1 MDIITTH
8 INADFDAYAS
18 VMAAKKFYPEAHIVF
33 PGSMEKKVRDFAEV
47 FHPFKVIRL
56 KDIDLSRVKRLIIVD
71 TKNPDR
77 IGGLKAL
84 LTRADV
90 KVHIYDH
97 HPRASG
103 DIRGDLDITINVGSV
118 STLFTELIEK
128 KKVPLLPIEA
138 TLLCL
143 GIYEE
148 TGSLLYSSTTYR
160 DLSAASYLLKKGAN
174 LNIVSSFLKSDLSV
188 EEFSLLN
195 RLLESSEELFIHG
208 IKIRLCA
215 ANTEGYGDVAHLA
228 HRIMDMQ
235 EADAVFLVVS
245 MSDKLLI
252 VGRSKTSEID
262 TATVLAE
269 FGGGGHPFAASAT
282 IHETPLEIVRE
293 RLKNAIVSKI
303 KPLKTASDVM
313 TTHVISINSNKTIR
327 EAELI
332 MTKYGVNVLPVL
344 KGDQYY
350 GILSREVV
358 EKAIFHGFKASPC
371 IDFASS
377 DVFYAF
383 PETPITEIE
392 SSMIELNQRFVPV
405 LKDGSIV
412 GAITRTDLMRVMYEE
427 VLKKSR
433 LSSTTT
439 TSKTGLYSNASKVL
453 KERMPLEV
461 YEMLKLA
468 GSVADQMAM
477 SAYMVGGSV
486 RDLLR
491 GEENLD
497 IDIVVEGDGI
507 AYATE
512 LAKKIGARL
521 SIYKRFGTARLLP
534 IEGHNGPWLGKE
546 DLKIDVATAR
556 TEYYE
561 TPAALPKVETSSIK
575 KDLYRRDFTI
585 NTLAIRLNSK
595 DFGELIDFFGG
606 QRDLKERSIRTLH
619 NLSFV
624 EDPTRAFRAVRF
636 AERFGFKITRHTE
649 NLIKAALK
657 MKIFDKLSG
666 TRIYD
671 ELLIAFK
678 ETNPVKTLQRMDAYG
693 LLKVIHPS
701 INLTKDM
708 LRLLESLYDTVTWF
722 KLLFL
727 DEPCKDH
734 VLYIM
739 GLLFRLSETD
749 RIEALKR
756 LSAPS
761 HLIGYIS
768 NLFKTTRD
776 ILVRL
781 DATDPY
787 LVYKTLKGQPI
798 DAILFSMSVTQD
810 TERKKAISHFLLHT
824 RDTRPFIDGNKLKE
838 LGIRPGPIYSV
849 ILNRLIEERI
859 RGRVH
864 TIEEELEIVKD
875 IIGQG
880 NTN

>member
-33 PGSMEKKVRDFAEV
+33 PGSLEKKVRDFAEV
-47 FHPFKVIRL
+47 FHPFAVTRF
-56 KDIDLSRVKRLIIVD
+56 KDLDLSRVNRLIIVD

-77 IGGLKAL
+77 IGGLKTL
-84 LTRADV
+84 LNRPDV

-97 HPRASG
+97 HPASSG
-103 DIRGDLDITINVGSV
+103 DIKGEMNLTINVGSV

-128 KKVPLLPIEA
+128 KKVSLLPIEA

-160 DLSAASYLLKKGAN
+160 DLSAVAYLLKKGAN
-174 LNIVSSFLKSDLSV
+174 LNIVSSFLKTDLSV

-195 RLLESSEELFIHG
+195 RLLESSEEVLIHS
-208 IKIRLCA
+208 IKVRLCSA
-215 ANTEGYGDVAHLA
+215 TTEGYGDVAHLA
-228 HRIMDMQ
+228 HRIMDML
-235 EADAVFLVVS
+235 EADAVFLMVS
-245 MSDKLLI
+245 MSDKLLV
-252 VGRSKTSEID
+252 VGRSKTPEVD
-262 TATVLAE
+262 TALVLSE

-282 IHETPLEIVRE
+282 IHEAPLEIVRD

-313 TTHVISINSNKTIR
+313 TTHVISIAHNKTIR
-327 EAELI
+327 DAELI

-344 KGDQYY
+344 EGGQYY

-358 EKAIFHGFKASPC
+358 EKAMFHGFKGSAVM
-371 IDFASS
+371 DFAST
-377 DVFYAF
+377 DAFYAS
-383 PETPITEIE
+383 PETPISEIE

-405 LKDGSIV
+405 LQDGKIL

-433 LSSTTT
+433 LSHTTIS
-439 TSKTGLYSNASKVL
+439 SKTYRNAAKLL

-461 YEMLKLA
+461 YEMLRLA
-468 GSVADQMAM
+468 GTVADDLSM

-512 LAKKIGARL
+512 LAKRIGARL

-534 IEGHNGPWLGKE
+534 LEGHNGPWFGKE
-546 DLKIDVATAR
+546 NLKIDVATAR

-649 NLIKAALK
+649 NLIRTAIR

-671 ELLIAFK
+671 ELLLAFK
-678 ETNPVKTLQRMDAYG
+678 ETNPVKTLQMMDAYG

-701 INLTKDM
+701 INLGKDM
-708 LRLLESLYDTVTWF
+708 RRLLESLYDTITWF
-722 KLLFL
+722 NLLFL
-727 DEPCKDH
+727 NEPCKDH
-734 VLYIM
+734 VLYIL
-739 GLLFRLSETD
+739 GLLFRLSETE
-749 RIEALKR
+749 RAEALKR
-756 LSAPS
+756 LSAPL
-761 HLIGYIS
+761 HLAGYIS
-768 NLFKTTRD
+768 TVFKTAHE
-776 ILVRL
+776 ILGRL
-781 DATDPY
+781 NAADPY
-787 LVYKTLKGQPI
+787 SVYKTLKGQPI
-798 DAILFSMSVTQD
+798 DAILLCMSVTQD
-810 TERKKAISHFLLHT
+810 TERKRAISHFLLHT
-824 RDTRPFIDGNKLKE
+824 RDTRPLIDGNKLKE
-838 LGIRPGPIYSV
+838 LGIKPGPIYSV
-849 ILNRLIEERI
+849 IFERIIEERI
-859 RGRVH
+859 KGRVH
-864 TIEEELEIVKD
+864 NIEEEINIARD
-875 IIGQG
+875 IIGQDV
-880 NTN
+880 TK